1 MSRSGILIG
10 AVLLLAVAAG
20 ALLFGTD
27 LLKIAGL
34 SPTPSTT
41 SVAAGSA
48 ESKLMAQLAG
58 AASSG
63 GYALTFAQ
71 ANAKSWHIAPD
82 HKLERFSL
90 DGSDTAFVRLTS
102 SVPLNPETVDWPT
115 QGLST
120 LLTTEFSNR
129 MNGKRIE
136 VGIVARAARNSPAQN
151 MYAIYATQQAGNSGW
166 REIALSSE
174 FALHTFTY
182 DVPQV
187 EPDGYT
193 NPPIIVMRA
202 SNGKSIELLGVY
214 VKEVARE

>member
-1 MSRSGILIG
+1 
-10 AVLLLAVAAG
+10 
-20 ALLFGTD
+20 
-27 LLKIAGL
+27 
-34 SPTPSTT
+34 
-41 SVAAGSA
+41 
-48 ESKLMAQLAG
+48 MAQLTG
-58 AASSG
+58 AVSNG

-71 ANAKSWHIAPD
+71 ANAKSWQIAPN

-120 LLTTEFSNR
+120 LLTPAFSNQ

-136 VGIVARAARNSPAQN
+136 VGIVARAAKNSPAQN
-151 MYAIYATQQAGNSGW
+151 MYAIYATQQLGNSGW
-166 REIALSSE
+166 REIPLGSD

-182 DVPQV
+182 DVPKA
-187 EPDGYT
+187 EPGGYT

-202 SNGKSIELLGVY
+202 SNGTSIELLGVY
-214 VKEVARE
+214 VKEVPRV

>member
-1 MSRSGILIG
+1 MSRSGILIA
-10 AVLLLAVAAG
+10 AVVLLAVAAG

-27 LLKIAGL
+27 LLKNAGL
-34 SPTPSTT
+34 SPAPQTT

-58 AASSG
+58 AASNG

-71 ANAKSWHIAPD
+71 ANAKSWQIAPE

-120 LLTTEFSNR
+120 LLTAAFSNR
-129 MNGKRIE
+129 MDGKRVEI
-136 VGIVARAARNSPAQN
+136 GIVARAAKINPAQN
-151 MYAIYATQQAGNSGW
+151 MYAIFATQQFGNSGW
-166 REIALSSE
+166 REIPLSNE

-182 DVPQV
+182 DIPKA
-187 EPDGYT
+187 EPSGYT
-193 NPPIIVMRA
+193 NPPIVVMHA

-214 VKEVARE
+214 VKEVPRT